1 MTDYIQIQLVEKEKK
16 RRKKKRLLIIYNRCL
31 NDQNRIIRG
40 QNRREKNY
48 RSIRFSK
55 NWNQCTL
62 FRITKLQS

>member
-40 QNRREKNY
+40 QNRREKN
-48 RSIRFSK
+48 
-55 NWNQCTL
+55 
-62 FRITKLQS
+62 

>member
-55 NWNQCTL
+55 N
-62 FRITKLQS
+62 

>member
-48 RSIRFSK
+48 RSIRF
-55 NWNQCTL
+55 Q
-62 FRITKLQS
+62 RIEINVLCSE